1 MMSLS
6 ADGISIGAYDV
17 DRRAIAVDAQT
28 FSRMWLRHGSDVYFP
43 LVFPHCLGASIR
55 VKNASVWKTPLRADF
70 VWMSVGRIEKTPRH
84 PGAAMKGTRL
94 YG

>member
-55 VKNASVWKTPLRADF
+55 VKKRVCVENPIASRLRLD
-70 VWMSVGRIEKTPRH
+70 VRR
-84 PGAAMKGTRL
+84 
-94 YG
+94 